1 MLIRH
6 KISIDVYNVIHQKLC
21 MKKQNINLYLASPRG
36 FCAGVDRAVKIVE
49 ETIKKFGSPVY
60 VRHEIVHNKD
70 VVNSLAKIGAVFV
83 EEVNE
88 APVDRPIIFSA
99 HGVAK
104 SVINEA
110 NQRKMISIDATCP
123 LVTKVHN
130 ETVRHYNLGRH
141 ILLVG
146 HKNHPEVTG
155 TMGQVPKEFVT
166 LIETEEDALNVKVLE
181 TNKIAYATQTTLSLD
196 DTAAILKILKL
207 RFPDIKG
214 PNSEDICYATTNRQT
229 AVKSMAKL
237 CDIILVIGAKNSS
250 NSLRLVEVAIAH
262 GVKVAKLIPDIET
275 LEEFLNTFEAHTAP
289 NIGLT
294 AGASAPET
302 LVQVLI
308 SKLKKNFEVN
318 LLDHEVTK
326 ENVKFN
332 LPKMLR

>member
-1 MLIRH
+1 
-6 KISIDVYNVIHQKLC
+6 

-49 ETIKKFGSPVY
+49 ETIKKYGSPVY

-83 EEVNE
+83 EEVHE

-104 SVINEA
+104 SVVQEA
-110 NQRKMISIDATCP
+110 KNRKMISIDATCP

-146 HKNHPEVTG
+146 HKNHPEVIG
-155 TMGQVPKEFVT
+155 TMGQVPSNSVS
-166 LIETEEDALNVKVLE
+166 LIETEDDAMNVQVSDPDKL
-181 TNKIAYATQTTLSLD
+181 AFATQTTLSLD
-196 DTAAILKILKL
+196 DTSAILKILKS
-207 RFPDIKG
+207 RFSNIKG
-214 PNSEDICYATTNRQT
+214 PSSEDICYATTNRQH

-237 CDIILVIGAKNSS
+237 CDSILVIGAENSS
-250 NSLRLVEVAIAH
+250 NSLRLVEVALAN
-262 GVKVAKLIPDIET
+262 GVKIAKLIPDEKT
-275 LEEFLNTFEAHTAP
+275 LDEFLIRLDALESP

-308 SKLKKNFEVN
+308 SKLKKDFHVN
-318 LLDHEVTK
+318 LIEHEVTK
-326 ENVKFN
+326 ENVTFN
-332 LPKMLR
+332 LPKILR

>member
-1 MLIRH
+1 
-6 KISIDVYNVIHQKLC
+6 

-110 NQRKMISIDATCP
+110 NRRKMISIDATCP

-166 LIETEEDALNVKVLE
+166 LIETEADALNVKVSE
-181 TNKIAYATQTTLSLD
+181 TKKIAYATQTTLSLD

>member
-1 MLIRH
+1 
-6 KISIDVYNVIHQKLC
+6 

-166 LIETEEDALNVKVLE
+166 LIETEEDALNVKVSE
-181 TNKIAYATQTTLSLD
+181 TKKIAYATQTTLSLD

-275 LEEFLNTFEAHTAP
+275 LEEFLNTFEANTAP

>member
-1 MLIRH
+1 
-6 KISIDVYNVIHQKLC
+6 

-166 LIETEEDALNVKVLE
+166 LIETEEDALNVKVSE
-181 TNKIAYATQTTLSLD
+181 TKKIAYATQTTLSLD
-196 DTAAILKILKL
+196 DTAAILKILKS

-275 LEEFLNTFEAHTAP
+275 LEEFLNTFEAHTTP

>member
-1 MLIRH
+1 
-6 KISIDVYNVIHQKLC
+6 

-49 ETIKKFGSPVY
+49 ETIKKYGSPVY

-83 EEVNE
+83 EEVHE

-104 SVINEA
+104 SVVQEA
-110 NQRKMISIDATCP
+110 KNRKMISIDATCP

-146 HKNHPEVTG
+146 HKNHPEVIG
-155 TMGQVPKEFVT
+155 TMGQVPSNSVS
-166 LIETEEDALNVKVLE
+166 LIETEDDAKNIQVSDPDKL
-181 TNKIAYATQTTLSLD
+181 AFATQTTLSLD
-196 DTAAILKILKL
+196 DTSAILKILKS
-207 RFPDIKG
+207 RFSNIKG
-214 PNSEDICYATTNRQT
+214 PSSEDICYATTNRQH

-237 CDIILVIGAKNSS
+237 CDSILVIGAENSS
-250 NSLRLVEVAIAH
+250 NSLRLVEVALAN
-262 GVKVAKLIPDIET
+262 GVKIAKLIPDEKT
-275 LEEFLNTFEAHTAP
+275 LDEFLSRLDALESP

-308 SKLKKNFEVN
+308 SKLKKDFHVN
-318 LLDHEVTK
+318 LIEHEVTK
-326 ENVKFN
+326 ENVTFN
-332 LPKMLR
+332 LPKILR

>member
-1 MLIRH
+1 
-6 KISIDVYNVIHQKLC
+6 

-166 LIETEEDALNVKVLE
+166 LIETEEDALNVKVSE
-181 TNKIAYATQTTLSLD
+181 TKKIAYATQTTLSLD

-275 LEEFLNTFEAHTAP
+275 LEEFLNTFEAHTTP

>member
-1 MLIRH
+1 
-6 KISIDVYNVIHQKLC
+6 

-49 ETIKKFGSPVY
+49 EAIKKFGSPVY

-166 LIETEEDALNVKVLE
+166 LIETEDDALNVKVSE

-275 LEEFLNTFEAHTAP
+275 LEEFLNTFEAHTTP

>member
-1 MLIRH
+1 
-6 KISIDVYNVIHQKLC
+6 

-166 LIETEEDALNVKVLE
+166 LIETEEDALNVEVSDTK
-181 TNKIAYATQTTLSLD
+181 KIAYATQTTLSLD

>member
-1 MLIRH
+1 
-6 KISIDVYNVIHQKLC
+6 

-166 LIETEEDALNVKVLE
+166 LIETEDDALNVKVSE

-196 DTAAILKILKL
+196 DTAAILNILKL

-275 LEEFLNTFEAHTAP
+275 LEDFLNTFEAHTAP

>member
-1 MLIRH
+1 M
-6 KISIDVYNVIHQKLC
+6 NVIHQKLI

-49 ETIKKFGSPVY
+49 ETIKKFGAPVY

-70 VVNSLAKIGAVFV
+70 VVNSLANIGAVFV

-104 SVINEA
+104 SVFKEA
-110 NQRKMISIDATCP
+110 NDRKMISIDATCP

-130 ETVRHYNLGRH
+130 ETTRHYNVGRH
-141 ILLVG
+141 VLLIG
-146 HKNHPEVTG
+146 HKNHVEVIG
-155 TMGQVPKEFVT
+155 TMGQVPKESVS
-166 LIETEEDALNVKVLE
+166 LIETEHDANTIEVSNPDNL
-181 TNKIAYATQTTLSLD
+181 AFATQTTLSLD
-196 DTAAILKILKL
+196 DTKNILDILKN
-207 RFPDIKG
+207 RFPNIKG
-214 PNSEDICYATTNRQT
+214 PSSEDICYATTNRQV

-237 CDIILVIGAKNSS
+237 CDCILVIGAENSS
-250 NSLRLVEVAIAH
+250 NSVRLVEVALAH
-262 GVKVAKLIPDIET
+262 GVKEAFLIPDENT
-275 LEEFLNTFEAHTAP
+275 LNAFLDNFNPKYSP

-308 SKLKKNFEVN
+308 TKLKKDFEVN
-318 LLDHEVTK
+318 LIDHNVAQ
-326 ENVKFN
+326 ENVTFN
-332 LPKMLR
+332 LPKILR

>member
-1 MLIRH
+1 
-6 KISIDVYNVIHQKLC
+6 

-60 VRHEIVHNKD
+60 VRHEIVHNQD

-166 LIETEEDALNVKVLE
+166 LIETEEDALNVKVSE

>member
-1 MLIRH
+1 
-6 KISIDVYNVIHQKLC
+6 

-166 LIETEEDALNVKVLE
+166 LIETEADAINVKVSE
-181 TNKIAYATQTTLSLD
+181 TKKIAYATQTTLSLD

-275 LEEFLNTFEAHTAP
+275 LEDFLNTFEAHTAP

>member
-1 MLIRH
+1 
-6 KISIDVYNVIHQKLC
+6 

-146 HKNHPEVTG
+146 HKNHHEVTG

-166 LIETEEDALNVKVLE
+166 LIETEEDALNIKISE
-181 TNKIAYATQTTLSLD
+181 TKKIAYATQTTLSLD

>member
-1 MLIRH
+1 
-6 KISIDVYNVIHQKLC
+6 

-166 LIETEEDALNVKVLE
+166 LIETEADALNVKVSE

-196 DTAAILKILKL
+196 DTAAILNILKL

-275 LEEFLNTFEAHTAP
+275 LEEFLNTFEAHTTP

>member
-1 MLIRH
+1 
-6 KISIDVYNVIHQKLC
+6 

-110 NQRKMISIDATCP
+110 NERKMISIDATCP

-130 ETVRHYNLGRH
+130 ETVKHYNLGRH

-166 LIETEEDALNVKVLE
+166 LIETEEDALNVKVSE
-181 TNKIAYATQTTLSLD
+181 TKKIAYATQTTLSLD

>member
-1 MLIRH
+1 
-6 KISIDVYNVIHQKLC
+6 

-166 LIETEEDALNVKVLE
+166 LIETEEDALNVKVSE
-181 TNKIAYATQTTLSLD
+181 TQKIAYATQTTLSLD
-196 DTAAILKILKL
+196 DTATILKILKS

-275 LEEFLNTFEAHTAP
+275 LEEFLNTFKAHTAP

-294 AGASAPET
+294 AGASAPAT

>member
-1 MLIRH
+1 
-6 KISIDVYNVIHQKLC
+6 

-166 LIETEEDALNVKVLE
+166 LIETEADALNVKVSE

-196 DTAAILKILKL
+196 DTAAILKILKS

-229 AVKSMAKL
+229 AVKLMAKL

-275 LEEFLNTFEAHTAP
+275 LEEFLNTFEAHTTP

>member
-1 MLIRH
+1 
-6 KISIDVYNVIHQKLC
+6 

-104 SVINEA
+104 SVVNEA

-166 LIETEEDALNVKVLE
+166 LIETEEDALNVKVSE
-181 TNKIAYATQTTLSLD
+181 TKKIAYATQTTLSLD

>member
-1 MLIRH
+1 
-6 KISIDVYNVIHQKLC
+6 

-166 LIETEEDALNVKVLE
+166 LIETEEDALNVKVSE
-181 TNKIAYATQTTLSLD
+181 TKKIAFATQTTLSLD

-275 LEEFLNTFEAHTAP
+275 LEEFLNTFKAHTTP